1 MGGKKYASVAVNPV
15 DEQPAPVCT
24 KSSSSPWIQPAIVKA
39 FALFVLGLEALI
51 IYYNRTGGD
60 TGFERFMDSQAF
72 GVSFLLTAIGVI
84 LKMYWSLL
92 DDGKSITPLIPQPL
106 PKTDS
111 LLTPSPTE
119 LRTMEPYRQ
128 LLHGDAK
135 ATDSILLAPCS
146 NPFTGF
152 FHSIS
157 HAHFFNAYTS
167 LVAILCEPLI
177 VALANIPFKPGTA
190 YKAYLVSTYIS
201 VAVLAMMLIGIIW
214 FLSRKKTPGMVR
226 RPDTIAAVLL
236 SICGSHVLGDFRGTA
251 QMDERTRDGVVRE
264 WEKRYAMGRLVG
276 EDEVER
282 EGVDEDMFVGQQEA
296 RSYFS

>member
-1 MGGKKYASVAVNPV
+1 
-15 DEQPAPVCT
+15 
-24 KSSSSPWIQPAIVKA
+24 
-39 FALFVLGLEALI
+39 
-51 IYYNRTGGD
+51 
-60 TGFERFMDSQAF
+60 
-72 GVSFLLTAIGVI
+72 
-84 LKMYWSLL
+84 
-92 DDGKSITPLIPQPL
+92 
-106 PKTDS
+106 
-111 LLTPSPTE
+111 
-119 LRTMEPYRQ
+119 MEPYRQ

-135 ATDSILLAPCS
+135 ASDSILLAPCS

-167 LVAILCEPLI
+167 LVAILSEPLI

-226 RPDTIAAVLL
+226 RPDTIAAVVL
-236 SICGSHVLGDFRGTA
+236 SICGSHMLGDFRGMA
-251 QMDERTRDGVVRE
+251 QMDKRTRDGVVRE
-264 WEKRYAMGRLVG
+264 WEKRYAIGRLVG
-276 EDEVER
+276 EDAVER